1 MSQKEDKN
9 KKAKTVKVEV
19 IDNET
24 SRSLTSTKP
33 QSSSSRSLTT
43 PDPVALYLK
52 EISQYPLLS
61 KEEEYDLAVKYKET
75 GDPLAAEALVKAN
88 LRFVVKIAAEYSK
101 FGSKLIDL
109 IQEGNVGLMHAV
121 KEFNPHKGVKLISY
135 AVWWIR
141 GHIREYLMRQ
151 YSMVRIGTNQKQ
163 RKLFYKL
170 QKELDHLDKMGH
182 EPDYKLLGTQLG
194 VSEKDIQDMNQR
206 MRNRDV
212 SLDTRI
218 DPDSNTSLLDLQS
231 DSEAID
237 VQAQIEHNEEI
248 SLLLKNIDRVRPQLN
263 EKETF
268 ILENRLLA
276 DPPMKL
282 KEIGE
287 HYGTSREAVRQMEAR
302 LLKKIRQ
309 VFEE

>member
-1 MSQKEDKN
+1 MSQKKSKN
-9 KKAKTVKVEV
+9 KKIKAVEV
-19 IDNET
+19 EIIDNDNP
-24 SRSLTSTKP
+24 RSLTPKTS

-43 PDPVALYLK
+43 PDPVSLYLK
-52 EISQYPLLS
+52 EISKYSLLS

-121 KEFNPHKGVKLISY
+121 KEFNPHKNVKLISY

-206 MRNRDV
+206 MRHRDV

-218 DPDSNTSLLDLQS
+218 DPDSSTSLLDLQS
-231 DSEAID
+231 DSQITD
-237 VQAQIEHNEEI
+237 VQSQMEYNEEL
-248 SLLLKNIDRVRPQLN
+248 SLLLKNIDQIRPHLN
-263 EKETF
+263 KKEIF

-282 KEIGE
+282 KEIGD

-302 LLKKIRQ
+302 LLKKIRKS
-309 VFEE
+309 FD